1 MNPDWQEPE
10 GGDVAGIR
18 MEDYDYPLPEDRIA
32 LYPLPVRDQSKLLVF
47 RPGLGK
53 DKAITTSVF
62 RQVTDFLPKP
72 SLLVFN
78 NTKVVRARLVFSKD
92 HPVESPSHTPPA
104 RIEIFCLEPTMPVDI
119 AQAFAS
125 TGSCRFKC
133 LVGNN
138 KRWKSGSLHMEFPL
152 SGMETGSKSKM
163 DGTTETGFP
172 NEPQAESQAG
182 FRTEAGSVP
191 GKRPGF
197 QGEEPLE
204 GEKGELRASKLRNL
218 EDAFEVEFSWSPQ
231 ELSFSEVLE
240 QCGKVPLPPYIH
252 RQAENSDKERY
263 QTVFARHDGSVAA
276 PTAGLHFTPAIL
288 ESLPTL
294 GIDQAFLTLHV
305 GAGTFKPVKS
315 ERIGEHAMHRE
326 HISVTRGLLEKLLH
340 AVEHGIPVIPV
351 GTTSMRSLE
360 SLYWI
365 GVRILSARKDFPA
378 WTEGEFEVGQWD
390 PYGELSHSGI
400 SSKESLQAILNWMR
414 KEGQEILQGHTSL
427 MIAPG
432 YHFAFCKGIITNFHQ
447 PKSTL
452 LLLVSALIGP
462 AWKEIYD
469 FALKNGFRFLSYGDS
484 CLFLPLAF
492 ADVQDSGSRER

>member
-138 KRWKSGSLHMEFPL
+138 KRWKSGSLRMEFPL
-152 SGMETGSKSKM
+152 SGV
-163 DGTTETGFP
+163 
-172 NEPQAESQAG
+172 Q
-182 FRTEAGSVP
+182 
-191 GKRPGF
+191 
-197 QGEEPLE
+197 EEGALE
-204 GEKGELRASKLRNL
+204 ERKGELRANKLRNL
-218 EDAFEVEFSWSPQ
+218 EDAFEVEFSWTPQ

-390 PYGELSHSGI
+390 PYGKLSHSGI
-400 SSKESLQAILNWMR
+400 SPKESLQAILNWMR

-432 YHFAFCKGIITNFHQ
+432 YHFAFCNGIITNFHQ

>member
-138 KRWKSGSLHMEFPL
+138 KRWKSGSLRMEFPL
-152 SGMETGSKSKM
+152 SGV
-163 DGTTETGFP
+163 
-172 NEPQAESQAG
+172 Q
-182 FRTEAGSVP
+182 
-191 GKRPGF
+191 
-197 QGEEPLE
+197 EEGALE
-204 GEKGELRASKLRNL
+204 ERKGELRANKLRNL
-218 EDAFEVEFSWSPQ
+218 EDAFEVEFSWTPQ

>member
-78 NTKVVRARLVFSKD
+78 NTKVVRARLVFSKE

-104 RIEIFCLEPTMPVDI
+104 RIEIFCLEPTRPVDI

-138 KRWKSGSLHMEFPL
+138 KRWKSGSLRMEFPL
-152 SGMETGSKSKM
+152 
-163 DGTTETGFP
+163 
-172 NEPQAESQAG
+172 
-182 FRTEAGSVP
+182 P
-191 GKRPGF
+191 GV
-197 QGEEPLE
+197 QEEGALE
-204 GEKGELRASKLRNL
+204 ERKGELRANKLRNL